1 MRRLLFAIAMLV
13 INASPALGHGVSY
26 GMAESKALT
35 VFFAYSG
42 NEPMSYVPVL
52 VFGPQSTP
60 DLEFQNGR
68 TDAQGKF
75 AFVPDRPGEW
85 RVEASDGTGHK
96 GVMAVTVTEAMLTSG
111 DTTSGEAASGDG
123 AYSAAQSAGTPPM
136 AERTI
141 LGLSL
146 LANLLL
152 GALLLRR
159 RKG

>member
-13 INASPALGHGVSY
+13 LNASPALGHGVSY

-75 AFVPDRPGEW
+75 AFVPDRSGEW

-96 GVMAVTVTEAMLTSG
+96 GVMTVTVTEDMLTSG
-111 DTTSGEAASGDG
+111 DATSGDG

-146 LANLLL
+146 LANLCLA
-152 GALLLRR
+152 GLLLRR

>member
-1 MRRLLFAIAMLV
+1 MRKLLFAIALMV
-13 INASPALGHGVSY
+13 ISASPAFGHGVSY

-35 VFFAYSG
+35 VFFAYTGS
-42 NEPMSYVPVL
+42 EPMSYVPVL

-60 DLEFQNGR
+60 DLEYQNGR

-75 AFVPDRPGEW
+75 AFVPDRSGEW

-96 GVMAVTVTEAMLTSG
+96 GVMTVTVTEDMLT
-111 DTTSGEAASGDG
+111 SGDG
-123 AYSAAQSAGTPPM
+123 AYSAARSAGTPPM

-146 LANLLL
+146 LANLCLA
-152 GALLLRR
+152 GLLLRK

>member
-1 MRRLLFAIAMLV
+1 MRRLLFAIALMV
-13 INASPALGHGVSY
+13 INASPAFGHGVSY

-35 VFFAYSG
+35 VFFAYTGS
-42 NEPMSYVPVL
+42 EPMSYVPVL

-60 DLEFQNGR
+60 DLEYQNGR

-75 AFVPDRPGEW
+75 AFVPDRSGEW

-96 GVMAVTVTEAMLTSG
+96 GVMTVTVTEDMLTSG
-111 DTTSGEAASGDG
+111 GATSGDA
-123 AYSAAQSAGTPPM
+123 AYSAARSAGTPPM

-146 LANLLL
+146 LANLCLA
-152 GALLLRR
+152 GLLLRK

>member
-1 MRRLLFAIAMLV
+1 MRRLLFAIALMV
-13 INASPALGHGVSY
+13 INASPAFGHGVSY

-35 VFFAYSG
+35 VFFAYTGS
-42 NEPMSYVPVL
+42 EPMSYVPVL

-60 DLEFQNGR
+60 DLEYQNGR

-75 AFVPDRPGEW
+75 AFVPDRSGEW

-96 GVMAVTVTEAMLTSG
+96 GVMTVTVTEDMLTSG
-111 DTTSGEAASGDG
+111 DPASGDG
-123 AYSAAQSAGTPPM
+123 AYSAARSAGTPPM

-146 LANLLL
+146 LANLCLA
-152 GALLLRR
+152 GLLLRK

>member
-1 MRRLLFAIAMLV
+1 MRRLLFAIALMV
-13 INASPALGHGVSY
+13 INASPAFGHGVSY

-75 AFVPDRPGEW
+75 AFVPDRSGEW

-96 GVMAVTVTEAMLTSG
+96 GVMTVTVTEDMLTSG
-111 DTTSGEAASGDG
+111 DATSGDG

-146 LANLLL
+146 LANLCLA
-152 GALLLRR
+152 GLLLRR